1 MPFTILYTM
10 LALLTLIIIFGVA
23 WKIKGLKVAIITTG
37 IAFII
42 SAVLFGVTIYAIT
55 SVMPN

>member
-10 LALLTLIIIFGVA
+10 LALLTLIIIFGLT

-42 SAVLFGVTIYAIT
+42 FAVLFGVTIYAIT

>member
-1 MPFTILYTM
+1 M
-10 LALLTLIIIFGVA
+10 LALLTLIIIFGLT

-42 SAVLFGVTIYAIT
+42 FAVLFGVTIYAIT